1 MGKKI
6 VSYLMVVLIALMMAL
21 NYQLFVF
28 PNSFAPAGLNGI
40 FTMIQH
46 VLGFK
51 LSYTSIILNVP
62 LAIIVFFVI
71 AKPFALRSLLYTLA
85 FSGFLMVFDAIDL
98 SAFVYDTELSKLV
111 GPAVAGMI
119 TGFGGYYMHCIGACY
134 GGTEFIA
141 KLIHKKH
148 PAVNFFS
155 IIFGLNVSVAIAS
168 YFVYDFQ
175 IQPVLMCIIYSYF
188 SSSVRDNMNR
198 KRGSALR
205 CEIITD
211 RPEEL
216 SQAIIEKL
224 HHSVTALE
232 AKGMYTGETKTMLVC
247 IVNPSQLTELS
258 KLVADF
264 PGSFVTFSHVNSV
277 LGNFKKL
284 DSRNEPEKTLYD
296 SGKK

>member
-6 VSYLMVVLIALMMAL
+6 VSYLMVMLIALMMAL

-98 SAFVYDTELSKLV
+98 SAFVY
-111 GPAVAGMI
+111 
-119 TGFGGYYMHCIGACY
+119 
-134 GGTEFIA
+134 
-141 KLIHKKH
+141 
-148 PAVNFFS
+148 N
-155 IIFGLNVSVAIAS
+155 
-168 YFVYDFQ
+168 
-175 IQPVLMCIIYSYF
+175 
-188 SSSVRDNMNR
+188 
-198 KRGSALR
+198 
-205 CEIITD
+205 
-211 RPEEL
+211 
-216 SQAIIEKL
+216 
-224 HHSVTALE
+224 
-232 AKGMYTGETKTMLVC
+232 
-247 IVNPSQLTELS
+247 TELS

-277 LGNFKKL
+277 LGNFKHL

>member
-6 VSYLMVVLIALMMAL
+6 VSYLMVVMIALMMAL

-119 TGFGGYYMHCIGACY
+119 TGFGGYYMHRIGACY

-224 HHSVTALE
+224 HHGVTALE
-232 AKGMYTGETKTMLVC
+232 AKGMYSGESKTMLVC
-247 IVNPSQLTELS
+247 ILNPSQLTDLS

-264 PGSFVTFSHVNSV
+264 PGSFVTFSHVNSI
-277 LGNFKKL
+277 LGNFKHL

>member
-6 VSYLMVVLIALMMAL
+6 VSYIMVILIALMMAL

-28 PNSFAPAGLNGI
+28 PNSFAPAGVNGI

-51 LSYTSIILNVP
+51 LSYTSILLNVP

-71 AKPFALRSLLYTLA
+71 AKPFALRSMVYTLA
-85 FSGFLMVFDAIDL
+85 FSGFLMMFDAMDL
-98 SAFVYDTELSKLV
+98 SAFVYSTGVSAVV

-119 TGFGGYYMHCIGACY
+119 TGFGGYYMHRIGACY

-141 KLIHKKH
+141 KLIHKRN

-155 IIFGLNVSVAIAS
+155 IIFALNVSVALAS
-168 YFVYDFQ
+168 YFVYDYK
-175 IQPVLMCIIYSYF
+175 IEPVLMCIIYSYF
-188 SSSVRDNMNR
+188 SSNVRDNMNR

-211 RPEEL
+211 RPDEV
-216 SQAIIEKL
+216 SNAIIQNL
-224 HHSVTALE
+224 HHGVTALE
-232 AKGMYTGETKTMLVC
+232 AKGMYTGEAKTMLVC
-247 IVNPSQLTELS
+247 ILNPSQLTELS
-258 KLVADF
+258 KLVAQF
-264 PGSFVTFSHVNSV
+264 PGSFVTFTHVNSV
-277 LGNFKKL
+277 LGNFKHL
-284 DSRNEPEKTLYD
+284 GSNNRPQVQIFD

>member
-62 LAIIVFFVI
+62 LAILVFFVI
-71 AKPFALRSLLYTLA
+71 AKPFALRSLVYTVA
-85 FSGFLMVFDAIDL
+85 FSGFLMLFDAIDL
-98 SAFVYDTELSKLV
+98 SPFVYNTAVSTLV

-119 TGFGGYYMHCIGACY
+119 TGFGGYYMHRIGACY

-141 KLIHKKH
+141 KLIHKRN
-148 PAVNFFS
+148 PAVNFFT
-155 IIFGLNVSVAIAS
+155 IIFTLNVVVAVAS

-175 IQPVLMCIIYSYF
+175 IEPVLMCIIYSYF

-211 RPEEL
+211 QPEAL
-216 SQAIIEKL
+216 SQAIIQRL
-224 HHSVTALE
+224 HHSVTALDG
-232 AKGMYTGETKTMLVC
+232 KGMYTGEQKSVLVC
-247 IVNPSQLTELS
+247 IINTSQLTELS
-258 KLVADF
+258 RLVEEF
-264 PGSFVTFSHVNSV
+264 PGSFVTFSHVNAV
-277 LGNFKKL
+277 IGNFKQL
-284 DSRNEPEKTLYD
+284 DSKSNPEKQYFD

>member
-6 VSYLMVVLIALMMAL
+6 VSYLMVMLIALMMAL

-98 SAFVYDTELSKLV
+98 SAFVYNTELSKLV

-119 TGFGGYYMHCIGACY
+119 TGFGGYYMHRIGACY

-155 IIFGLNVSVAIAS
+155 IIFALNVSVAIAS

-188 SSSVRDNMNR
+188 SSSVRDSMNR

-205 CEIITD
+205 CEIITN

-216 SQAIIEKL
+216 SRAIIEKL
-224 HHSVTALE
+224 HHGVTALE
-232 AKGMYTGETKTMLVC
+232 AKGMYSGESKTMLVC
-247 IVNPSQLTELS
+247 ILNPSQLTDLS

-277 LGNFKKL
+277 LGNFKHL
-284 DSRNEPEKTLYD
+284 DSHNQPEKLLYD